1 VNRQDLWARL
11 RAYLR
16 HWSWIDAAAYVLILA
31 GLFLGQSYHV
41 GFLALVAVGAFL
53 PGLLREVNVL
63 ADRDELQRHAAANA
77 GHRAFLVGGLLLVT
91 IMIALGWGQPQPT
104 PDQGPLLIVL
114 LFMLVVYLFSYAF
127 SFWDARRAARRVLL
141 AFGLFWLAFVVLSHA
156 LEPAALLLEGLL
168 VPLPFLLGAWLAGRW
183 PRLVGVV
190 LLGMSVFALFFFNI
204 AQRAAT
210 DESSLLTA
218 LLLPLP
224 LAVVG
229 LALLGSRGEATAG

>member
-1 VNRQDLWARL
+1 VNRQDPSARL

-31 GLFLGQSYHV
+31 GLFLGLSYHI

-77 GHRAFLVGGLLLVT
+77 GHRAFLVGGLLVVA
-91 IMIALGWGQPQPT
+91 IMMVQGWGRPEP
-104 PDQGPLLIVL
+104 PPAQGPLLVVL

-141 AFGLFWLAFVVLSHA
+141 AFGLFWLAFVVLSHG
-156 LEPAALLLEGLL
+156 LEPAALLTEGLL

-183 PRLVGVV
+183 PRLVGVALV
-190 LLGMSVFALFFFNI
+190 ALSIFTLFFFHI

-210 DESSLLTA
+210 DESSLMTA

-229 LALLGSRGEATAG
+229 LALLSTRGEDAAP